1 MRGKQRETI
10 RTDDDGALPYIVT
23 AAHELKSPL
32 ALIRQLGLGLND
44 GALSDE
50 HERLV
55 RQIVLTSERALRL
68 TSDLSR
74 ASRMQETLFDLE
86 PIQSK
91 QLCEEVAHELA
102 PLYTA
107 KERAIVV
114 PGERSRLILANR
126 ELLRRILLNFGDNA
140 LHYADTNVPVEI
152 RVSQQ
157 TQGESVRLGVRD
169 YGPTIPTDVW
179 KRLAASLGTQTQSL
193 PARPQNSGL
202 GLYIASQFAGA
213 MNARIGATRHAE
225 GATFYVDV
233 TASRQLQLL

>member
-44 GALSDE
+44 GALSAE

>member
-44 GALSDE
+44 GALSAE

-157 TQGESVRLGVRD
+157 TQSESVRLGVRD

-202 GLYIASQFAGA
+202 GLYIAGQFAGA
-213 MNARIGATRHAE
+213 MNARIGATRHTE